1 MSRTPREPQKPNA
14 GPTPPG
20 KPVPPAKPGSAAPG
34 RPPSPPVRKPTAA
47 GGPAPVAPGGKPPV
61 APGAEPPVAP
71 GAKPPVAGAAGTP
84 PPRKPPTATGA
95 ADGPARQG
103 SRPKLIGQVLIE
115 MGKITAAQLQEA
127 LALKKSKGGAIGAVL
142 VDLGYCEPADIS
154 AALAIQAGM
163 TRVNL
168 DNLDIP
174 ADVVEKMDSMVA
186 RSYNV
191 VPVEFADGRLTVAM
205 ADPNNFRA
213 LDELRML
220 LGFEIVAVVADPA
233 ALVRALDKHYA
244 QTENIETVINEL
256 GSQGEW
262 IKEGQENID
271 LEDIRAMSESQP
283 VKKLLN
289 LVLLQ
294 AIRDKASDIHFEPF
308 EDEFKMR
315 YRIDGVLYEMVPPP
329 RHIALAVAS
338 RIKVMS
344 NLDIAERRVPQDGR
358 IELTVGGKPVDLRVS
373 VLPTMFGESVV
384 MRVLDRSQVE
394 LDIRKI
400 GLRDDEQKVVNDL
413 IHLPNGIVIVTGPT
427 GSGKTTTLYSAL
439 SAINTIDSKIITT
452 EDPVEYDIEGLIQ
465 VQINPEIDLTFARCL
480 RSILRQDPDIILVG
494 EIRDLETAQ
503 IAIHSSLTGHLVF
516 STLHTNDAP
525 TAITRL
531 LDLGLEPYLVTAT
544 LEAVVAQR
552 LVRRICMNCRAEFE
566 PTEEML
572 RELELT
578 PEEVRGRTF
587 FFGKGCDLCNN
598 TGYRGRTAI
607 FEIMH
612 MDDSLRDLILKQ
624 SSNERG
630 ARRGPQTRHED
641 LAGLR
646 PDGDL
651 RRHYDNRGSRA
662 GHRHRSVRGGA
673 RRQGERQCQYSNMKR
688 WTGGARRSGPRSKP
702 GPRKRPPPR
711 FGPSATF
718 RPIFA

>member
-1 MSRTPREPQKPNA
+1 VTRMPQEPNSPKPSKPTS
-14 GPTPPG
+14 GPVPPG
-20 KPVPPAKPGSAAPG
+20 KPVPGARPAPGAAPG
-34 RPPSPPVRKPTAA
+34 ARPAPTGAGPAPAVRKPA
-47 GGPAPVAPGGKPPV
+47 V
-61 APGAEPPVAP
+61 PGAAP
-71 GAKPPVAGAAGTP
+71 TGAAGAP
-84 PPRKPPTATGA
+84 PARKPA
-95 ADGPARQG
+95 APGTKPAPSRSASAGGHLPDGIGPDIRRQ
-103 SRPKLIGQVLIE
+103 KLIGQILIE
-115 MGKITAAQLQEA
+115 MGKINASQLDEA
-127 LALKKSKGGAIGAVL
+127 LVIKKSKGGAIGAVL
-142 VDLGYCEPADIS
+142 VDLGYCEPVDVS

-163 TRVNL
+163 QRVDL
-168 DNLDIP
+168 DSLDIP
-174 ADVVEKMDSMVA
+174 ADVVEKLDAMVA

-191 VPVEFADGRLTVAM
+191 VPTEFDGSRLTLAM

-220 LGFEIVAVVADPA
+220 LGFEVVATVADPA
-233 ALVRALDKHYA
+233 ALVRALDKYYA
-244 QTENIETVINEL
+244 HAESVEAVINEL
-256 GSQGEW
+256 GTAAEW
-262 IKEGQENID
+262 ISERQENID

-400 GLRDDEQKVVNDL
+400 GLRDDEQKVVDDL
-413 IHLPNGIVIVTGPT
+413 IHRPNGIVIVTGPT

-452 EDPVEYDIEGLIQ
+452 EDPVEYDIDGLIQ
-465 VQINPEIDLTFARCL
+465 VQINAEIGLTFARCL
-480 RSILRQDPDIILVG
+480 RSILRQDPDVILVG
-494 EIRDLETAQ
+494 EIRDIETAQ
-503 IAIHSSLTGHLVF
+503 IAIQASLTGHLVF

-544 LEAVVAQR
+544 LEAIVAQR
-552 LVRRICMNCRAEFE
+552 LVRKICTNCRAEFE

-572 RELELT
+572 RELALT

-587 FFGKGCDLCNN
+587 FFGKGCESCNN
-598 TGYRGRTAI
+598 TGYRGRSGL

-624 SSNERG
+624 SSTNVISEE
-630 ARRGPQTRHED
+630 A
-641 LAGLR
+641 
-646 PDGDL
+646 
-651 RRHYDNRGSRA
+651 
-662 GHRHRSVRGGA
+662 
-673 RRQGERQCQYSNMKR
+673 
-688 WTGGARRSGPRSKP
+688 
-702 GPRKRPPPR
+702 RKRGMR
-711 FGPSATF
+711 TLRDSGLMAIYDGITTIEEVVKATVMEG
-718 RPIFA
+718 

>member
-1 MSRTPREPQKPNA
+1 VSLTPHEPEKQKP
-14 GPTPPG
+14 GG
-20 KPVPPAKPGSAAPG
+20 QPVPRKQPAPG
-34 RPPSPPVRKPTAA
+34 DRPHVGGVKPA
-47 GGPAPVAPGGKPPV
+47 GGPAGKTPAAAGG
-61 APGAEPPVAP
+61 ARPGAP
-71 GAKPPVAGAAGTP
+71 AGARPATPAGGGP
-84 PPRKPPTATGA
+84 PHRKPPATASGA
-95 ADGPARQG
+95 GEGA
-103 SRPKLIGQVLIE
+103 SRPAPKRQKLLGQILIE
-115 MGKITAAQLQEA
+115 MNKVTAQQLDEA
-127 LALKKSKGGAIGAVL
+127 LALKKTKGGAIGAVL
-142 VDLGYCEPADIS
+142 VDLGYCEPADVS
-154 AALAIQAGM
+154 AALAVQMGM

-168 DNLDIP
+168 DTTDIP
-174 ADVVEKMDSMVA
+174 EDVVQKMDAMVA

-191 VPVEFADGRLTVAM
+191 VPIEFADNRLTVAM

-213 LDELRML
+213 MDELKML

-233 ALVRALDKHYA
+233 ALVRSLDKHYA
-244 QTENIETVINEL
+244 ATENIETVISEL
-256 GSQGEW
+256 GAEGEW

-329 RHIALAVAS
+329 RHIAIAVAS

-344 NLDIAERRVPQDGR
+344 NLDIAERRLPQDGR

-394 LDIRKI
+394 LDIRKV
-400 GLRDDEQKVVNDL
+400 GLRDDEQRVVDDL
-413 IHLPNGIVIVTGPT
+413 IHRPNGIVIVTGPT

-452 EDPVEYDIEGLIQ
+452 EDPVEYDIDGLIQ
-465 VQINPEIDLTFARCL
+465 VQINPEIGLTFARCL

-494 EIRDLETAQ
+494 EIRDIETAQ
-503 IAIHSSLTGHLVF
+503 IAIHASLTGHLVF

-552 LVRRICMNCRAEFE
+552 LVRRICTNCRAEFE

-572 RELELT
+572 HELELS
-578 PEEVRGRTF
+578 PSEVRGRTF
-587 FFGKGCDLCNN
+587 FFGKGCEVCNN
-598 TGYRGRTAI
+598 TGYKGRTGI

-612 MDDSLRDLILKQ
+612 LDDTLRDLILKQ
-624 SSNERG
+624 SSTNLIREEARKRG
-630 ARRGPQTRHED
+630 MRSLRD
-641 LAGLR
+641 AGLMAIF
-646 PDGDL
+646 DGATTIEEVV
-651 RRHYDNRGSRA
+651 RA
-662 GHRHRSVRGGA
+662 TIVD
-673 RRQGERQCQYSNMKR
+673 
-688 WTGGARRSGPRSKP
+688 T
-702 GPRKRPPPR
+702 
-711 FGPSATF
+711 
-718 RPIFA
+718 